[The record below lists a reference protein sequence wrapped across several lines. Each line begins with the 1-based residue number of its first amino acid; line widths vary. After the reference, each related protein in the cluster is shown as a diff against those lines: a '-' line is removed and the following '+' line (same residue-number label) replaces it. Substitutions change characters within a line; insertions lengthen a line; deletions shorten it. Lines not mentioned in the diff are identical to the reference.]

1 MNKCRHFDCG
11 WCYAQAPV
19 DCHVAPGTNQCL
31 GSNICERYRK
41 DGQMDIEVMDAHGAS
56 VVIEKTE
63 DKHKSRKE
71 RPVYSGLLK
80 YFPDALMEVAHCS
93 WLGQQQHND
102 PNKPL
107 YWDRSK
113 SADELDAHVRHL
125 MDMEDLLEKDDD
137 GSYHLAKA
145 LWRLC
150 AIFQKELENVK
161 EGEA

>member
-1 MNKCRHFDCG
+1 
-11 WCYAQAPV
+11 
-19 DCHVAPGTNQCL
+19 
-31 GSNICERYRK
+31 
-41 DGQMDIEVMDAHGAS
+41 MDIEVVDAHGAS
-56 VVIEKTE
+56 VVIEHTDSDGKRHLKRYPE
-63 DKHKSRKE
+63 DNEEPKDKHKARKE
-71 RPVYSGLLK
+71 RPIYSGVLK

-93 WLGQQQHND
+93 WVGQQQHND